1 MPITLDGTAGI
12 TTPEIISTGGPVVIN
27 ASAPDNSMV
36 MDASGNVGIGTA
48 SPVDKLSVS
57 LDQNSQSTVAISN
70 QNSGASAKSSFRL
83 SSFGGYWDVANGSA
97 ANNSNALT
105 FANAGTERMRIDAS
119 GRVTTPFQPAFI
131 AKGLASQTTY
141 TRNQVVV
148 FNTVAYNVGS
158 SYNTA
163 NGRFTAPI
171 AGLYAFT
178 FQLYLNPGNTNAPIG
193 FTINGT
199 MEIFFLQNVALNGI
213 GLSTQISLAAND
225 YVEVRVRDVVGG
237 SATIF
242 NGGDHTQFTGHL
254 IG

>member
-36 MDASGNVGIGTA
+36 INASGNVGIGTA
-48 SPVDKLSVS
+48 LPADRLTVS
-57 LDQNSQSTVAISN
+57 LDQNAQSTMAISN
-70 QNSGASAKSSFRL
+70 QNSGSSAKSSIRV
-83 SSFGGYWDVANGSA
+83 SSFGSYWDIANGST

-105 FANAGTERMRIDAS
+105 FGNSGTERMRIDAS
-119 GRVTTPFQPAFI
+119 GRITTPFQPAFI

-148 FNTVAYNVGS
+148 FNTAAYNVGS

-163 NGRFTAPI
+163 NGRFTAPV

-178 FQLYLNPGNTNAPIG
+178 FQLYLNPGNTNAPTG
-193 FTINGT
+193 FSVNGT
-199 MEIFFLQNVALNGI
+199 MEIFFLQSVAISGI

-225 YVEVRVRDVVGG
+225 YVEVRVRDVAGA

>member
-36 MDASGNVGIGTA
+36 IDASGNVGIGTSTPNSKLDVRGAIYQRGA
-48 SPVDKLSVS
+48 SAADTYLLQTDGTNSASWQLNPLSVS
-57 LDQNSQSTVAISN
+57 
-70 QNSGASAKSSFRL
+70 G
-83 SSFGGYWDVANGSA
+83 SFGIASGQAIPFIIGT
-97 ANNSNALT
+97 NN
-105 FANAGTERMRIDAS
+105 TERMRIDAS

-148 FNTVAYNVGS
+148 FNTAAYNVGS

-171 AGLYAFT
+171 TGLYAFT

>member
-12 TTPEIISTGGPVVIN
+12 TTPEIISTGGPVVVN

-36 MDASGNVGIGTA
+36 
-48 SPVDKLSVS
+48 
-57 LDQNSQSTVAISN
+57 
-70 QNSGASAKSSFRL
+70 
-83 SSFGGYWDVANGSA
+83 
-97 ANNSNALT
+97 
-105 FANAGTERMRIDAS
+105 IDAS
-119 GRVTTPFQPAFI
+119 GRITTPFRPAFI
-131 AKGLASQTTY
+131 AKGLAAQTTY

-148 FNTVAYNVGS
+148 FNTAAYNIGS

-163 NGRFTAPI
+163 NGRFTASV

-178 FQLYLNPGNTNAPIG
+178 FQLYLNPGNTNAPTG
-193 FTINGT
+193 FSVNGT
-199 MEIFFLQNVALNGI
+199 MDIFFLQAVTLNGI

-225 YVEVRVRDVVGG
+225 YVEVRVRDIAGAT
-237 SATIF
+237 ATIF